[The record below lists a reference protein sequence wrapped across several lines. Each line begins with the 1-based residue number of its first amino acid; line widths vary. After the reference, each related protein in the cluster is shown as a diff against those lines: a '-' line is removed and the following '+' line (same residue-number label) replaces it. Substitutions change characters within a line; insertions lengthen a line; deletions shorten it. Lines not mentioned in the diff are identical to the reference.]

1 MRQFVLIFLIS
12 LLPAVGIHAQG
23 KVTVT
28 QSADIDALVNGK
40 KNAQSNKDMTRE
52 ERRAAKKAE
61 KERKKQE
68 EARRKNQKLM
78 APTQPKTSAQKS
90 ETPRVQVQPGHP
102 TVSKEPKITVKEP
115 TSGSARDYKRTVLV
129 RRPVRRATSMETHRV
144 LRRKT
149 INGIRKLKGFRV
161 SVYSGGNTREER
173 QKAEQAGQKV
183 KAILPD
189 QPVYVHFYSPRWMC
203 LVGNFT
209 NYKDAQRAMLKI
221 KKIGYANA
229 NVIRTMITARNV
241 SYDDIADEVEY

>member
-1 MRQFVLIFLIS
+1 MRQIILTLIIS
-12 LLPAVGIHAQG
+12 LLPVVGIHAQG

-40 KNAQSNKDMTRE
+40 KHPQNNKETTRE

-68 EARRKNQKLM
+68 EARRKNQKLVV
-78 APTQPKTSAQKS
+78 PTQPKTSTQRNDAPK
-90 ETPRVQVQPGHP
+90 VQVQNNHP
-102 TVSKEPKITVKEP
+102 AVSKEPTITVKEP
-115 TSGSARDYKRTVLV
+115 TSGNARDYKRTVLV

-149 INGIRKLKGFRV
+149 LRGLKKVKGFRV
-161 SVYSGGNTREER
+161 SVFSGGNTRDDR

-183 KAILPD
+183 KSALPD

-209 NYKDAQRAMLKI
+209 NQRDAQRAVRKI
-221 KKIGYANA
+221 RKLGYGNA
-229 NVIRTMITARNV
+229 SVIRTMITVRDVA
-241 SYDDIADEVEY
+241 YDDIADEVEY